1 MKPQSDSQLL
11 LESKAALRRGDR
23 ALARRLAQRAVALN
37 PESLEG
43 WLFLGGL
50 SKPNASL
57 AYLEIAR
64 NIAPDDPRVIAAIT
78 WAQKRSTIRPEPD
91 QEVTREIR
99 TLVEPQTGKIRP
111 PIIAEVHHPVWLW
124 TLIILVVFAALML
137 TVDMFPTRSPS
148 RAKQA
153 APMLAEGFTKPSLT
167 PTATFT

>member
-43 WLFLGGL
+43 WLILGGL

-91 QEVTREIR
+91 QEVTRKFAP
-99 TLVEPQTGKIRP
+99 LLSHKLGKSSPDNCRSSSP
-111 PIIAEVHHPVWLW
+111 GMA
-124 TLIILVVFAALML
+124 
-137 TVDMFPTRSPS
+137 VDPDHSG
-148 RAKQA
+148 
-153 APMLAEGFTKPSLT
+153 GFCRVD
-167 PTATFT
+167 ADR